1 MVGFELLAEAQRD
14 LTPEQAAAR
23 LRDLSEVHYLEG
35 HDPEDE
41 GS

>member
-23 LRDLSEVHYLEG
+23 LRQARPVDASRTNGVH
-35 HDPEDE
+35 
-41 GS
+41 